1 LQLLAEPLR
10 HPLSDPDEGVE
21 VDPRL
26 VPHAAQEVNDV
37 LRGMFPVA
45 REAKGQQAVRRKLW
59 AEVLA
64 RVPVCVIVRPG
75 DDRKT
80 SAGDRKE

>member
-1 LQLLAEPLR
+1 M
-10 HPLSDPDEGVE
+10 SSG
-21 VDPRL
+21 
-26 VPHAAQEVNDV
+26 DV
-37 LRGMFPVA
+37 PVA
-45 REAKGQQAVRRKLW
+45 RGAKGQQVVRRKLW

-64 RVPVCVIVRPG
+64 WVPVCVIVRPG

>member
-1 LQLLAEPLR
+1 
-10 HPLSDPDEGVE
+10 
-21 VDPRL
+21 
-26 VPHAAQEVNDV
+26 
-37 LRGMFPVA
+37 MFPVA

-64 RVPVCVIVRPG
+64 RVPVCVIVRTG